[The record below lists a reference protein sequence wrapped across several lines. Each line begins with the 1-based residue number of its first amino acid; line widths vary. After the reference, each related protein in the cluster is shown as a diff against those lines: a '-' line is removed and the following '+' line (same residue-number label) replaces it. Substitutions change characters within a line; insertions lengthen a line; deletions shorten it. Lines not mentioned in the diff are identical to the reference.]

1 MPWDLLFEDGS
12 RRRLYPGEYTIGR
25 KEGECAI
32 VCANDKSIRRAGR
45 AARASRAKR
54 GPF

>member
-32 VCANDKSIRRAGR
+32 VCPSANVRRALRR
-45 AARASRAKR
+45 AACVTGER